1 MIVLVCG
8 GRDYGVETYEKG
20 TEQAYSE
27 EQNVYLVLDS
37 IDNEAEGGITQI
49 IHGGANGADT
59 WAGNWAN
66 MKNVPTRVFE
76 AQWRTYGKAAGFKR
90 NIQMAEQDP
99 DLVVAFPGGRGTK
112 MMIDI
117 SKKRGLNVR
126 VVE

>member
-8 GRDYGVETYEKG
+8 GRDYTDALKVDAILYGIHHETP
-20 TEQAYSE
+20 
-27 EQNVYLVLDS
+27 
-37 IDNEAEGGITQI
+37 ITLL
-49 IHGGANGADT
+49 IHGGANGADSLAGE
-59 WAGNWAN
+59 WAILAG
-66 MKNVPTRVFE
+66 VPTRVFE

-99 DLVVAFPGGRGTK
+99 DLVIAFPGGRGTK